1 MQKLRHDVKSIGYLS
16 TQAQNAVTQAQEL
29 QKGSQLRQT
38 CSNLGT
44 RFRERIATQADM
56 QKLRHDVKSIGCLS
70 TQAQNAVTQAQEL
83 QKGSQ
88 LRQTCSNLGT
98 RFRERIATQA
108 DMQKLRHDVKSIG
121 CLSTQAQN
129 AVTQAQELQKGS
141 QLRQTCSV
149 LGTRFQRKD
158 SNLGRHALTQARC

>member
-1 MQKLRHDVKSIGYLS
+1 MQKLRHDVKSIGCLSTQAQNAVTQAQQLQKGSQLRQTCINLVTRLRETIATQAHMQKLRHDVKSIGCLS

-108 DMQKLRHDVKSIG
+108 HMQ
-121 CLSTQAQN
+121 
-129 AVTQAQELQKGS
+129 
-141 QLRQTCSV
+141 
-149 LGTRFQRKD
+149 
-158 SNLGRHALTQARC
+158 

>member
-1 MQKLRHDVKSIGYLS
+1 MQELRHGVKSIGCLSTQAQNAVTQAQELQKGSQLSSNLSTRFRERIATQADMQKLRHDVKSVGCLS

-38 CSNLGT
+38 CINLVT

-108 DMQKLRHDVKSIG
+108 DMQ
-121 CLSTQAQN
+121 
-129 AVTQAQELQKGS
+129 
-141 QLRQTCSV
+141 
-149 LGTRFQRKD
+149 
-158 SNLGRHALTQARC
+158 